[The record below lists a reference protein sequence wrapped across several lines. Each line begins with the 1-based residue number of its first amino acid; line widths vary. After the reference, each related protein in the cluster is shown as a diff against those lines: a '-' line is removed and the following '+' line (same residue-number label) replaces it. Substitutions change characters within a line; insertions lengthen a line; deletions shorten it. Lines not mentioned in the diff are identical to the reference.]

1 MEKKGMTRE
10 KWERLSDDEK
20 TKYMRNAFRNL
31 QFGEKFDYAALRKHH
46 ERLIELD
53 KNRFENY
60 GVYQNPCLVL
70 EIFDPIMAPMIMDW
84 MFSKLDD
91 EGNLDNDGSPAPLFG
106 YMVTDLCF
114 DVKSLMEFNE
124 EEKSILREAMR
135 IIYKR
140 VAGMPD
146 VWNINLEN
154 EV

>member
-20 TKYMRNAFRNL
+20 TKYMRNVFRNL

-46 ERLIELD
+46 ERLMELD
-53 KNRFENY
+53 KSRFENY

-84 MFSKLDD
+84 MYSKFDD
-91 EGNLDNDGSPAPLFG
+91 EGNLDSDGSPAPLFG
-106 YMVTDLCF
+106 YMGTDLYF
-114 DVKSLMEFNE
+114 DKKSLMEFNE
-124 EEKSILREAMR
+124 EEKSILGEAMR
-135 IIYKR
+135 IIHKR
-140 VAGMPD
+140 VADMPD
-146 VWNINLEN
+146 VWNIKEN